1 MKKLTF
7 KKLWQNETSI
17 SNIGVFGTSTSFFLE
32 EARECADSTIMISG
46 FFPSFKASCPCC
58 GSNDSAVH
66 RKNRHAHARMPTV
79 NGHPAILRYRRNS
92 FKCNQCGRCFTP
104 PVPEVSNKHKVTTS
118 LQDQIQRM
126 ASDHSFTQIERE
138 VGVHRTIA
146 CRIFTNHS
154 ETVRRMETKVTPS
167 ILGIDSLHL
176 GDSLT
181 VLTDLDNHSTYDLW
195 PVGERSK
202 NARKELRKHF
212 SRISHPENVKAVVID
227 MSYLLRKLT
236 RKFLSGTAIII
247 DKWHVLRMHER
258 HFQKWSRSKKL
269 GYRKALRR
277 LRGTSIDA
285 ISSLSA
291 EDRTGISLD
300 LIKEQQVRGTILG
313 KFYLIYQAKNR
324 EEAEERFEAWRS
336 EIERHNLHGYKYL
349 IEFTY
354 RCKKEILA
362 YFDFNQKYTAAF
374 TESTNGL
381 LKARYVAGRGYR
393 FESLRRWA
401 LVRNPSCR
409 RRTFRASPQDNGS
422 GD

>member
-1 MKKLTF
+1 MKRLTF
-7 KKLWQNETSI
+7 TEQWQSGTPMA
-17 SNIGVFGTSTSFFLE
+17 NIGIFGTSTSFSLE
-32 EARECADSTIMISG
+32 EVRQCVDDTIMISG
-46 FFPSFKASCPCC
+46 SFPLTGIFCSRC
-58 GSNDSAVH
+58 GSDALAVH
-66 RKNRHAHARMPTV
+66 RNNRYAHARMPTV
-79 NGHPAILRYRRNS
+79 NGHPATLRYRRS
-92 FKCNQCGRCFTP
+92 SLKCRHCGRCFTP
-104 PVPEVSNKHKVTTS
+104 PVPEVSNKHRVTTS

-138 VGVHRTIA
+138 VGVHRTTA
-146 CRIFTNHS
+146 QLIFANHS
-154 ETVRRMETKVTPS
+154 ETVRIIENKKTPS
-167 ILGIDSLHL
+167 ILGIDGLYL
-176 GDSLT
+176 GGSLT

-202 NARKELRKHF
+202 NAKKELHDYF
-212 SRISHPENVKAVVID
+212 SRIPHPENVKAVVID

-258 HFQKWSRSKKL
+258 HFQNWCRSKKL

-277 LRGTSIDA
+277 LRGIGVDA
-285 ISSLSA
+285 VSNLSA
-291 EDRTGISLD
+291 DDLAGDSLD
-300 LIKEQQVRGTILG
+300 LIKEQQVRGNILG
-313 KFYLIYQAKNR
+313 RFYLVYQAKNR

-349 IEFTY
+349 VDFTC
-354 RCKKEILA
+354 RWKEEILA

-409 RRTFRASPQDNGS
+409 RRTK
-422 GD
+422 

>member
-1 MKKLTF
+1 
-7 KKLWQNETSI
+7 
-17 SNIGVFGTSTSFFLE
+17 
-32 EARECADSTIMISG
+32 
-46 FFPSFKASCPCC
+46 
-58 GSNDSAVH
+58 
-66 RKNRHAHARMPTV
+66 
-79 NGHPAILRYRRNS
+79 
-92 FKCNQCGRCFTP
+92 
-104 PVPEVSNKHKVTTS
+104 
-118 LQDQIQRM
+118 M

-146 CRIFTNHS
+146 CRIFTNHL
-154 ETVRRMETKVTPS
+154 ETVQRMQTKVTPR

-202 NARKELRKHF
+202 NARKELRKQF
-212 SRISHPENVKAVVID
+212 SQISHPENVKAVVID

-291 EDRTGISLD
+291 EDLAGISLD

-313 KFYLIYQAKNR
+313 KFYLVYQAKNR

-336 EIERHNLHGYKYL
+336 EIERHNLHGYKHL
-349 IEFTY
+349 VEFTY
-354 RCKKEILA
+354 RWKEEILA

-422 GD
+422 DD